1 MSKLVSD
8 SEHSTGA
15 VKPVP
20 TESPSILV
28 IDDDPDIVR
37 AATLLLERN
46 GMRVLGAPDP
56 DAAWVRLAEGPVDAI
71 LLDLNFARGRTSG
84 EEGFR
89 MLDRLI
95 AADRNA
101 VVVVVTGHSGI
112 AVAVQAMRGGASDF
126 VIKPWSN
133 ERLVATVERAVAL
146 RRAKLAAAPAPS
158 GEEALL
164 LLGEAPAIEAARG
177 LIARVGPTDAAVL
190 LTGPAGSGKTLAAHL
205 LHRAS
210 ARAERPLVT
219 LDAAVADLATIE
231 ARVMAAEGGTLL
243 IEAVDLLAPTLQPE
257 LARRL
262 GGLRVLSTSRRDRAG
277 TRAAL
282 GDDLRFRLNT
292 VEIDL
297 PPLAERGGDALLLAR
312 HFCALYAGRYAQPPR
327 PLTDEAARAV
337 AADTWPDGVHG
348 LRQAI
353 ERAVL
358 LGGGAAIDVAAL
370 GLSLPEDTLEP
381 RAIKAD
387 LNLGRSEAALVAAA
401 LKRHAFNV
409 SRAAAELGL
418 TRAALYRRMAKY
430 GL

>member
-1 MSKLVSD
+1 MPS
-8 SEHSTGA
+8 
-15 VKPVP
+15 
-20 TESPSILV
+20 ESPAILV

-46 GMRVLGAPDP
+46 GMRVLGALDP

-133 ERLVATVERAVAL
+133 ERLLATVERAVAL

-164 LLGEAPAIEAARG
+164 LLGEAPAIEAARR

-190 LTGPAGSGKTLAAHL
+190 LTGPAGSGKTLAAQL
-205 LHRAS
+205 LHRTS
-210 ARAERPLVT
+210 PRAERPLVT
-219 LDAAVADLATIE
+219 LDAAVADLAMIE
-231 ARVMAAEGGTLL
+231 ARVAAAEGGTLL
-243 IEAVDLLAPTLQPE
+243 IEAVDQLASTLQPE

-282 GDDLRFRLNT
+282 SDDLRFRLNT

-297 PPLAERGGDALLLAR
+297 PALSDRGEDALLLAR
-312 HFCALYAGRYAQPPR
+312 HFCALYAGRYAQPLR
-327 PLTDEAARAV
+327 PLTEEAARAI
-337 AADTWPDGVHG
+337 AADAWPDGVHG

-358 LGGGAAIDVAAL
+358 LGGGEAIDVPTL

-387 LNLGRSEAALVAAA
+387 LNLGRSEAALISAA

>member
-1 MSKLVSD
+1 MSS
-8 SEHSTGA
+8 
-15 VKPVP
+15 
-20 TESPSILV
+20 ESPVILV
-28 IDDDPDIVR
+28 IDDDPDILR
-37 AATLLLERN
+37 AAKVLLERH
-46 GMRVLGAPDP
+46 GMQVIGASDP
-56 DAAWVRLAEGPVDAI
+56 EQAWVRLADTPVDVI
-71 LLDLNFARGRTSG
+71 LLDLNFARGRTTG

-133 ERLVATVERAVAL
+133 ERLLATVQRAVAL
-146 RRAKLAAAPAPS
+146 RHARQAAAPPPP
-158 GEEALL
+158 GEETLL
-164 LLGEAPAIEAARG
+164 LLGEAPAIEAVRG

-190 LTGPAGSGKTLAAHL
+190 ITGPTGSGKTLAARM

-210 ARAERPLVT
+210 PRGDRPLVT
-219 LDAAVADLATIE
+219 LDAAVADLAIIA
-231 ARVMAAEGGTLL
+231 ARTDAAADATLL
-243 IEAVDLLAPTLQPE
+243 IEDVDRLAPALQPE

-262 GGLRVLSTSRRDRAG
+262 VGIRTIATSRLDRSGA
-277 TRAAL
+277 RAAL
-282 GDDLRFRLNT
+282 IEDVRFRLNT
-292 VEIDL
+292 VELAL
-297 PPLAERGGDALLLAR
+297 PPLAGRGEDAVVLAR
-312 HFCALYAGRYAQPPR
+312 HFLALFAGRYGQPLR
-327 PLTDEAARAV
+327 ALTDEAARAI
-337 AADTWPDGVHG
+337 AADSWPEGVHG

-358 LGGGAAIDVAAL
+358 LGGGAAIDVATL
-370 GLSLPEDTLEP
+370 GMAVSAESPEP
-381 RAIKAD
+381 RAIQAD
-387 LNLGRSEAALVAAA
+387 LNLNRSEATLVAAA

>member
-1 MSKLVSD
+1 MFKLVSV
-8 SEHSTGA
+8 SEHSSGA

-20 TESPSILV
+20 SESPTILV
-28 IDDDPDIVR
+28 IDDDADIVR
-37 AATLLLERN
+37 AATLLLERS

-56 DAAWVRLAEGPVDAI
+56 DSAWVRLAEGPVDAI

-89 MLDRLI
+89 MLDRLL

-133 ERLVATVERAVAL
+133 ERLLATVERAVAL
-146 RRAKLAAAPAPS
+146 RQAKLAAAPVAA

-164 LLGEAPAIEAARG
+164 LLGEAPGIEAARG
-177 LIARVGPTDAAVL
+177 LIARVCPTDAAVL
-190 LTGPAGSGKTLAAHL
+190 VTGPPGSGKTLAAQM

-210 ARAERPLVT
+210 PRAERPLVT
-219 LDAAVADLATIE
+219 LDAAVADLPTIE
-231 ARVMAAEGGTLL
+231 ARVSAAEGATLL
-243 IEAVDLLAPTLQPE
+243 IEAVDALAPALQPE

-262 GGLRVLSTSRRDRAG
+262 GGIRVLATSRRDRAG

-282 GDDLRFRLNT
+282 SDDLRFRLNT

-297 PPLAERGGDALLLAR
+297 PPLTGRANDAVLLAR
-312 HFCALYAGRYAQPPR
+312 HFCALFAGRYGQPLR
-327 PLTDEAARAV
+327 PLTDEAARAI
-337 AADTWPDGVHG
+337 AADAWPDGVHG

-358 LGGGAAIDVAAL
+358 LGGGDAIDIDAL
-370 GLSLPEDTLEP
+370 GLSLAEEALEP
-381 RAIKAD
+381 RAIRAD
-387 LNLGRSEAALVAAA
+387 LNLGRSEATLVSAA

>member
-1 MSKLVSD
+1 MS
-8 SEHSTGA
+8 
-15 VKPVP
+15 P
-20 TESPSILV
+20 ESPTILV
-28 IDDDPDIVR
+28 VDDDPDIVR
-37 AATLLLERN
+37 AATLLLERQ
-46 GMRVLGAPDP
+46 GMRVRGAADP
-56 DAAWVRLAEGPVDAI
+56 DAAWVRLAEGSVDAI

-133 ERLVATVERAVAL
+133 ERLLATVERAVAL
-146 RRAKLAAAPAPS
+146 RRAKLSAAPAPA

-177 LIARVGPTDAAVL
+177 LIARVGPTEAAVL
-190 LTGPAGSGKTLAAHL
+190 LTGPAGSGKTLAAQM

-210 ARAERPLVT
+210 PRAERPLVV

-231 ARVMAAEGGTLL
+231 ARVAAAEGATLL
-243 IEAVDLLAPTLQPE
+243 IEAVDQLAPALQPE

-262 GGLRVLSTSRRDRAG
+262 GGLRVVATSRRDRAG

-282 GDDLRFRLNT
+282 IDDLRFRLNT

-297 PPLAERGGDALLLAR
+297 PPLAGRGGDALLLAR
-312 HFCALYAGRYAQPPR
+312 HFCALFAGRHGQPLR
-327 PLTDEAARAV
+327 PLSDEAARAI
-337 AADTWPDGVHG
+337 AADPWPDGVHG

-358 LGGGAAIDVAAL
+358 LGGGDAIDVTAL
-370 GLSLPEDTLEP
+370 GLVLADDALEP

-387 LNLGRSEAALVAAA
+387 LNLNRSEAALVTAA

>member
-1 MSKLVSD
+1 
-8 SEHSTGA
+8 
-15 VKPVP
+15 VP
-20 TESPSILV
+20 TESPTILV

-56 DAAWVRLAEGPVDAI
+56 DAAWVRLAEGPIDAI

-133 ERLVATVERAVAL
+133 ERLLATVERAVAL

-190 LTGPAGSGKTLAAHL
+190 LTGPAGSGKTLAAQM

-210 ARAERPLVT
+210 SRAERPLVT
-219 LDAAVADLATIE
+219 LDAAVADLAVIE
-231 ARVMAAEGGTLL
+231 ARVTAAEGGTLL
-243 IEAVDLLAPTLQPE
+243 IEAVDQLAPMLQPE
-257 LARRL
+257 LVRRL
-262 GGLRVLSTSRRDRAG
+262 AGLRVVSTSRRDRAG

-282 GDDLRFRLNT
+282 SDDLRFRLNT

-312 HFCALYAGRYAQPPR
+312 HFCALYAGRYAQPLL
-327 PLTDEAARAV
+327 PLTDEAARAISSD
-337 AADTWPDGVHG
+337 AWPDGVHG

-358 LGGGAAIDVAAL
+358 LGGGEAIDVPAL

-387 LNLGRSEAALVAAA
+387 LNLERSEATLVSAA

-409 SRAAAELGL
+409 SRAATELGL

>member
-1 MSKLVSD
+1 MFKLVSD
-8 SEHSTGA
+8 SEHYRGA
-15 VKPVP
+15 VKPVSS
-20 TESPSILV
+20 ESPTILV

-133 ERLVATVERAVAL
+133 ERLLATVERAVAL
-146 RRAKLAAAPAPS
+146 RQARLAAAPAPA

-190 LTGPAGSGKTLAAHL
+190 LTGPAGSGKTLAAQM

-210 ARAERPLVT
+210 PRAERALMT
-219 LDAAVADLATIE
+219 LDAAVANLATIE
-231 ARVMAAEGGTLL
+231 ARVAAAEGGTLL
-243 IEAVDLLAPTLQPE
+243 IEAVDQLTPALQPE

-262 GGLRVLSTSRRDRAG
+262 GGLRVLATSRRDRAG

-282 GDDLRFRLNT
+282 SDDLRFRLNT

-297 PPLAERGGDALLLAR
+297 PPLAGRGGDTLLLAR
-312 HFCALYAGRYAQPPR
+312 HFCALFAGRYGQPLR
-327 PLTDEAARAV
+327 PLTDEAARAI
-337 AADTWPDGVHG
+337 AADPWPDGVHG

-358 LGGGAAIDVAAL
+358 LGGGDAIDVPTL
-370 GLSLPEDTLEP
+370 GLALAEDAPEP
-381 RAIKAD
+381 RAIRAD
-387 LNLGRSEAALVAAA
+387 LNLGRSEATLVAAA

>member
-1 MSKLVSD
+1 M
-8 SEHSTGA
+8 
-15 VKPVP
+15 P
-20 TESPSILV
+20 TESPTILV

-37 AATLLLERN
+37 AATLLLERS

-56 DAAWVRLAEGPVDAI
+56 DAAWVRLAEGQVDAI

-89 MLDRLI
+89 MLDRLV

-101 VVVVVTGHSGI
+101 IVVVVTGHSGI

-133 ERLVATVERAVAL
+133 ERLLATVQRALAL
-146 RRAKLAAAPAPS
+146 RRAKLAAAPAPT

-190 LTGPAGSGKTLAAHL
+190 LTGPAGSGKTLAAQM

-219 LDAAVADLATIE
+219 LDAAVADLAMIE
-231 ARVMAAEGGTLL
+231 ARVVAAAGATLL
-243 IEAVDLLAPTLQPE
+243 IEAVDQLAPTLQPE

-262 GGLRVLSTSRRDRAG
+262 GGLRVLATSRRDRAG

-282 GDDLRFRLNT
+282 SDDLRFRLNT

-312 HFCALYAGRYAQPPR
+312 HFCALYAGRHAQPLR
-327 PLTDEAARAV
+327 PLTDEAARAI
-337 AADTWPDGVHG
+337 AADSWPDGVHG

-358 LGGGAAIDVAAL
+358 LGGGEAIDVPAL

-387 LNLGRSEAALVAAA
+387 LNLGRTEAALVSAA

>member
-1 MSKLVSD
+1 M
-8 SEHSTGA
+8 
-15 VKPVP
+15 P
-20 TESPSILV
+20 TESPTILV

-56 DAAWVRLAEGPVDAI
+56 DAAWVRLAEGPADAI

-89 MLDRLI
+89 MLDRLV

-101 VVVVVTGHSGI
+101 VVIVVTGHSGI

-133 ERLVATVERAVAL
+133 ERLLATVERAVAL
-146 RRAKLAAAPAPS
+146 RRAKLAAAPAAT

-164 LLGEAPAIEAARG
+164 LLGEAPAIDAARG
-177 LIARVGPTDAAVL
+177 MIARVGPTDAAVL
-190 LTGPAGSGKTLAAHL
+190 LTGPAGSGKTLAAQM

-231 ARVMAAEGGTLL
+231 ARAAAAEGGTLL
-243 IEAVDLLAPTLQPE
+243 IEDVDRLAPALQPE
-257 LARRL
+257 LVRRL
-262 GGLRVLSTSRRDRAG
+262 SGLRLLSTSRGDRAA

-282 GDDLRFRLNT
+282 SDDLRFRLNT
-292 VEIDL
+292 VEIEL
-297 PPLAERGGDALLLAR
+297 PPLAGRGGDALLLAR
-312 HFCALYAGRYAQPPR
+312 HFCALFAGRYGQPLR
-327 PLTDEAARAV
+327 PLTDEAARAI
-337 AADTWPDGVHG
+337 AADCWPDGVHG

-358 LGGGAAIDVAAL
+358 LGGGAAIDVATL
-370 GLSLPEDTLEP
+370 GLALPEDTLEP

-387 LNLGRSEAALVAAA
+387 LNLGRSEAALVTAA

>member
-1 MSKLVSD
+1 MPS
-8 SEHSTGA
+8 
-15 VKPVP
+15 
-20 TESPSILV
+20 ESPNILV

-37 AATLLLERN
+37 AATLLLERQ
-46 GMRVLGAPDP
+46 GMRVLGAADP
-56 DAAWVRLAEGPVDAI
+56 DAAWVRLAEGPVDAV

-133 ERLVATVERAVAL
+133 ERLLATVERAVAL
-146 RRAKLAAAPAPS
+146 RRAKLSAAPAPS

-177 LIARVGPTDAAVL
+177 LIARVGPTEAAVL
-190 LTGPAGSGKTLAAHL
+190 LTGPAGSGKTLAAQM

-210 ARAERPLVT
+210 PRAERPLVV

-231 ARVMAAEGGTLL
+231 ARAAAAEGATLL
-243 IEAVDLLAPTLQPE
+243 IEAVDALAPALQPE

-262 GGLRVLSTSRRDRAG
+262 AGIRVLATSRRDRAG

-282 GDDLRFRLNT
+282 TDDLRFRLNT

-297 PPLAERGGDALLLAR
+297 PPLTGRGGDALLLAR
-312 HFCALYAGRYAQPPR
+312 HFCALFASRHAQPLR
-327 PLTDEAARAV
+327 PLSDEGARAI
-337 AADTWPDGVHG
+337 AADPWPDGVHG

-358 LGGGAAIDVAAL
+358 LGGGDAINVTAL
-370 GLSLPEDTLEP
+370 GLVLPEDAVEP
-381 RAIKAD
+381 RAIRAD

>member
-1 MSKLVSD
+1 MS
-8 SEHSTGA
+8 
-15 VKPVP
+15 
-20 TESPSILV
+20 TESPVILV

-46 GMRVLGAPDP
+46 GMRVLGASDP

-133 ERLVATVERAVAL
+133 ERLLATVERAVAL
-146 RRAKLAAAPAPS
+146 RRAKLSAAPAMA

-164 LLGEAPAIEAARG
+164 MLGEAPEIEAARG

-190 LTGPAGSGKTLAAHL
+190 VTGPPGSGKTLAAQM

-210 ARAERPLVT
+210 PRAERPLVT

-231 ARVMAAEGGTLL
+231 ARVAAAADATLL
-243 IEAVDLLAPTLQPE
+243 IEAVDSLAPVLQPE

-262 GGLRVLSTSRRDRAG
+262 GGIRAIATSRLDRAG

-282 GDDLRFRLNT
+282 TDDLRFRLNT
-292 VEIDL
+292 VEIAL
-297 PPLAERGGDALLLAR
+297 PPLAGRGDDAVQLAR
-312 HFCALYAGRYAQPPR
+312 HFCALFAGRYGQPLR
-327 PLTDEAARAV
+327 PLTDEAARAI
-337 AADTWPDGVHG
+337 AADRWPDGVHG

-358 LGGGAAIDVAAL
+358 LGGGEAIDVAAL
-370 GLSLPEDTLEP
+370 GLALPEDAIEP
-381 RAIKAD
+381 RAIRAD
-387 LNLGRSEAALVAAA
+387 LNLGRSEAVLVSAA

>member
-1 MSKLVSD
+1 M
-8 SEHSTGA
+8 
-15 VKPVP
+15 P
-20 TESPSILV
+20 TESPTILV

-46 GMRVLGAPDP
+46 AMRVLGAADP
-56 DAAWVRLAEGPVDAI
+56 DAAWVRLAEGSVDAI

-89 MLDRLI
+89 LLDRLI

-133 ERLVATVERAVAL
+133 ERLLATVQRAVAL
-146 RRAKLAAAPAPS
+146 RRAKLAAAPAPA

-177 LIARVGPTDAAVL
+177 LIGRVGPTDASVL
-190 LTGPAGSGKTLAAHL
+190 LTGPPGSGKTLAAQL

-210 ARAERPLVT
+210 LRAERPLET
-219 LDAAVADLATIE
+219 LDAAVADLPTIA
-231 ARVMAAEGGTLL
+231 ARVAAAAGGTLL
-243 IEAVDLLAPTLQPE
+243 IEAVDQLAPALQPE

-262 GGLRVLSTSRRDRAG
+262 GGLRVLSTSRCDRAG

-282 GDDLRFRLNT
+282 SDDLRFRLNT

-297 PPLAERGGDALLLAR
+297 PPLAGRGNDALLLAR
-312 HFCALYAGRYAQPPR
+312 HFCALYAGRYGQPLR
-327 PLTDEAARAV
+327 PLTEEAARAI
-337 AADTWPDGVHG
+337 AADSWPDGVHG

-358 LGGGAAIDVAAL
+358 LGSGAAIDVSAL
-370 GLSLPEDTLEP
+370 GLVLPEDTLEP

>member
-1 MSKLVSD
+1 MS
-8 SEHSTGA
+8 
-15 VKPVP
+15 P
-20 TESPSILV
+20 ESPTVLV

-37 AATLLLERN
+37 AATLLLERS
-46 GMRVLGAPDP
+46 GMRVIGAADP

-133 ERLVATVERAVAL
+133 ERLLATVERAVEL
-146 RRAKLAAAPAPS
+146 RRAKLAAAPAPTA
-158 GEEALL
+158 EEALL
-164 LLGEAPAIEAARG
+164 LLGEAPEIETARG

-190 LTGPAGSGKTLAAHL
+190 LTGPTGSGKTLAAQM

-210 ARAERPLVT
+210 PRAERPLVA

-231 ARVMAAEGGTLL
+231 ARVAAAEDATLL
-243 IEAVDLLAPTLQPE
+243 VEEVDRLAPALQPE

-262 GGLRVLSTSRRDRAG
+262 GGLRVLATSRLDRAG
-277 TRAAL
+277 LRAAL
-282 GDDLRFRLNT
+282 IDDLRFRLNA
-292 VEIDL
+292 VEIVL
-297 PPLAERGGDALLLAR
+297 PPLAGRGADAVLLAR
-312 HFCALYAGRYAQPPR
+312 HFLALFAGRYGQPLR
-327 PLTDEAARAV
+327 GLTDEAARAI
-337 AADTWPDGVHG
+337 AADSWPEGVHG
-348 LRQAI
+348 LRQVI

-358 LGGGAAIDVAAL
+358 LGGGEAIDIAAL
-370 GLSLPEDTLEP
+370 GLALAADAVEP

-387 LNLGRSEAALVAAA
+387 LNLNRSEAALVAAA